1 MNSTVYREQTEKN
14 LCLFINNIYN
24 NYIMLNKQS
33 EFVRELKNCHSFLVF
48 LVTCDTI
55 RETKGGVF
63 MEPNEKKAF
72 KEDGERQKKFLHK
85 TMRTQQILIIV
96 MTIAVLAA
104 LAVVAVRVIG

>member
-1 MNSTVYREQTEKN
+1 
-14 LCLFINNIYN
+14 
-24 NYIMLNKQS
+24 
-33 EFVRELKNCHSFLVF
+33 
-48 LVTCDTI
+48 
-55 RETKGGVF
+55 

-104 LAVVAVRVIG
+104 LAVVAVRAIG